1 MARPQRSRRICR
13 EPKIASFS
21 PDGLAG
27 LRSDATVT
35 LSVDEYEVI
44 RLVDFEGRTHEQCA
58 EHIGVSRTT
67 VTEIY
72 ERARRKIADV
82 LVNGKHL
89 LIAGGNYLVCNGSAG
104 GCADLT
110 CSMKSCATNTMEG

>member
-1 MARPQRSRRICR
+1 MARPQRSRRICS

-27 LRSDATVT
+27 LRCDATVT

-58 EHIGVSRTT
+58 EHMGVSRTT
-67 VTEIY
+67 VTETY
-72 ERARRKIADV
+72 ERARKKLADV
-82 LVNGKHL
+82 IVNGKHL
-89 LIAGGNYLVCNGSAG
+89 TIEGGNYSVCNGTAPR
-104 GCADLT
+104 CADHR
-110 CSMKSCATNTMEG
+110 CSFETG